1 MEKYIEVQ
9 HALGMKSIF
18 YNLCFGAL
26 DDANLDGVKD
36 SWGLFKDY
44 KAKTRDCHELPDSWK
59 SNIYLTDP
67 GNKAWQDYLI
77 QRNTDVYNHFAFDGY
92 QIDQLGNRGTVFNV
106 YGKEVDLPQGYASF
120 IKAMKQAHPDK
131 RLIMNAVSRYGA
143 EQIAQTERSIFC
155 IMRYGVKI
163 MTVLR
168 RNLVI

>member
-1 MEKYIEVQ
+1 M
-9 HALGMKSIF
+9 
-18 YNLCFGAL
+18 
-26 DDANLDGVKD
+26 
-36 SWGLFKDY
+36 
-44 KAKTRDCHELPDSWK
+44 PDSWK

-143 EQIAQTERSIFC
+143 EQIAKTGKVDFC